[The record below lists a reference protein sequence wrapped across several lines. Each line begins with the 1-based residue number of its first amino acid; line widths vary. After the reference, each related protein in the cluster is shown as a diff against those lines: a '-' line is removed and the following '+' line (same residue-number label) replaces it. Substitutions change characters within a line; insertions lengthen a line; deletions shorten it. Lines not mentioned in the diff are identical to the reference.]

1 MYGGCCCRSSDDQV
15 HFQDILKANSEELL
29 HLDTFAVRNL
39 ILTAPR
45 SMRVLSSM
53 QVCML
58 DHCCSPRLLTQC
70 VASHADVSHVHWG
83 CTCKCRVK
91 AVCLHFAKRT
101 RHAIYCSIVPAPLTS
116 HLLLL
121 GAPFAADH
129 P

>member
-1 MYGGCCCRSSDDQV
+1 V

-53 QVCML
+53 QVGVL
-58 DHCCSPRLLTQC
+58 DHCCRPRLLAQC
-70 VASHADVSHVHWG
+70 AASYAEVLCCISCLFWLYTPVSLPSSVLRLAEH
-83 CTCKCRVK
+83 
-91 AVCLHFAKRT
+91 T
-101 RHAIYCSIVPAPLTS
+101 RHLCTAANL
-116 HLLLL
+116 HL
-121 GAPFAADH
+121 H